1 VARNVGGIAEFIVD
15 DFNGLLIDG
24 DAKNMAG
31 RINNLNAGKITQ
43 LGENSNKTLLDGFTD
58 KVMANNYYSL
68 YKSLI

>member
-1 VARNVGGIAEFIVD
+1 
-15 DFNGLLIDG
+15 
-24 DAKNMAG
+24 MAG
-31 RINNLNAGKITQ
+31 RINSLNTVKITQ